1 MKIVNQSSDELILTE
16 GSTSGLIVGGVFVLA
31 GVLAGIFLRQTT
43 PYAIWIGLALG
54 VVGVLIIL
62 FASSITVSANKKSG
76 QVLYEK
82 KRLVGGQTSSYAIA
96 DIFRIETRKQWRI
109 DNSPQSNNQQ
119 SMPTPQLVAQS
130 VIVFKNGSELPLD
143 HQKTSSTTTVGGVA
157 FTGGQ
162 GAESAIASRVAEFLG
177 VPFQEIMPPNMG
189 SGLNIQF

>member
-31 GVLAGIFLRQTT
+31 GILAGILLRQAT
-43 PYAIWIGLALG
+43 PYAIWIGLALV

-82 KRLVGGQTSSYAIA
+82 KRLVGGQTSTYAIA
-96 DIFRIETRKQWRI
+96 DVFRIETRKQWRI

-130 VIVFKNGSELPLD
+130 VIVFKNGSELALD
-143 HQKTSSTTTVGGVA
+143 HQKTSSTTSVGGVA

-162 GAESAIASRVAEFLG
+162 GAESAIASRVAEFLD
-177 VPFQEIMPPNMG
+177 VPFQEVMPPNMG